1 MSETL
6 KSEIRTVPRSIDYNY
21 RGPDINHFLVAG
33 TPDRYTYHK
42 ATRGGELLKLSIRT
56 PNTQKG
62 TKSPDAFGNIVTNLY
77 WQENVVKT
85 TLGHPQSKSE
95 IQKTLQLISPD
106 FQGKMKNE
114 ENVIRRRF
122 NGTVIS
128 EESLFVATGSS
139 GCTIYKGE
147 STPKQGICVNN
158 RLRVHSIGSVDKNQ
172 ISNFATLLPDFIEH
186 NFHVKNGS
194 IHPVM
199 LNVPDEKE
207 SFDSQTERFI
217 QSQGENP
224 LFRNLIQNFLKS

>member
-6 KSEIRTVPRSIDYNY
+6 KSEIRTVPRSIHYNY
-21 RGPDINHFLVAG
+21 KGPDINHFLVAG
-33 TPDRYTYHK
+33 TLDRYTYHK

-85 TLGHPQSKSE
+85 TLGHIQSKSE

-122 NGTVIS
+122 GTDMP
-128 EESLFVATGSS
+128 EETLFIATGSS

-147 STPKQGICVNN
+147 STPKLGICVNN
-158 RLRVHSIGSVDKNQ
+158 RLRVHSIASVDKNQ
-172 ISNFATLLPDFIEH
+172 IPNLTTVLPSLIEH

-199 LNVPDEKE
+199 LNIPDDKE

-217 QSQGENP
+217 QSHGENP